1 MLTPG
6 NIALVSVT
14 FLVAGIVKG
23 VIGLGLPTVS
33 LALLTATLGL
43 KEAMALMLIPSLVT
57 NLWQAFVGGAF
68 AAIVRRLW
76 TLLLAVCIGVVLGAQ
91 LLSRSDNT
99 FLSGVLGILLSIYS
113 GLSLMMPQISSPGR
127 WESWLSPTI
136 GAVNGVVTGLTGS
149 FVVPGV
155 PYLQA
160 LGFPRELLIQAMGIL
175 FTVSTLALAV
185 ALTGHS
191 LLPRELG
198 VLSLAGL
205 VPAFLGVLSGQ
216 RLRRRVEEERFRHMF
231 FIGLML
237 LGAYMTVRA
246 LF

>member
-1 MLTPG
+1 MTPG

-68 AAIVRRLW
+68 AAIVRRFW

-113 GLSLMMPQISSPGR
+113 GLSLMTPQISSPGR

-136 GAVNGVVTGLTGS
+136 GAVNGVITGLTGS

-160 LGFPRELLIQAMGIL
+160 LGLPRELLIQAMGIL
-175 FTVSTLALAV
+175 FTVSTLALAI

-216 RLRRRVEEERFRHMF
+216 RLRRRVREERFRHIF
-231 FIGLML
+231 FIGLMV

>member
-1 MLTPG
+1 MT
-6 NIALVSVT
+6 
-14 FLVAGIVKG
+14 
-23 VIGLGLPTVS
+23 
-33 LALLTATLGL
+33 
-43 KEAMALMLIPSLVT
+43 
-57 NLWQAFVGGAF
+57 
-68 AAIVRRLW
+68 
-76 TLLLAVCIGVVLGAQ
+76 
-91 LLSRSDNT
+91 
-99 FLSGVLGILLSIYS
+99 
-113 GLSLMMPQISSPGR
+113 PQISSPGR
-127 WESWLSPTI
+127 WEFWLSPAI

-175 FTVSTLALAV
+175 FTVSTLALAI

-205 VPAFLGVLSGQ
+205 VPAYLGVLSGQ